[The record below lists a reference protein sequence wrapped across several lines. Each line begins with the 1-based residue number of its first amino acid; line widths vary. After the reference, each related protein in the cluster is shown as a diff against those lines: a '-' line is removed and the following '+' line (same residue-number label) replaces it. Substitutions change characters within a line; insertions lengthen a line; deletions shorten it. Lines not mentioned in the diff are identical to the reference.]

1 MTNQSLVYVI
11 CFVSLRCFIFLF
23 LNLTHA
29 FFVYFILCFRG
40 LFIVWVWLWR
50 RNVATAACWRCVSTA
65 HSPYGLAAY
74 ANVNGLDPAGGSGG
88 GGSGQ
93 LSGVV
98 YHHQDDHEQQEF
110 GLMNPAGHSPNRRM
124 APPPP
129 SRSSESTY
137 QPRPPPPVPA
147 EAMAS
152 LNIGLDK
159 SGPFV
164 FACLAFILFFYLFSL
179 IILLHLHRYQY

>member
-1 MTNQSLVYVI
+1 
-11 CFVSLRCFIFLF
+11 
-23 LNLTHA
+23 
-29 FFVYFILCFRG
+29 
-40 LFIVWVWLWR
+40 
-50 RNVATAACWRCVSTA
+50 
-65 HSPYGLAAY
+65 
-74 ANVNGLDPAGGSGG
+74 
-88 GGSGQ
+88 
-93 LSGVV
+93 
-98 YHHQDDHEQQEF
+98 
-110 GLMNPAGHSPNRRM
+110 M

-164 FACLAFILFFYLFSL
+164 FACLAYVQLKISIIACALLFKKKFNQASSFY
-179 IILLHLHRYQY
+179 

>member
-1 MTNQSLVYVI
+1 MLTNQLLVYVI
-11 CFVSLRCFIFLF
+11 CF

-29 FFVYFILCFRG
+29 FCFFLWLLFLCFFVV
-40 LFIVWVWLWR
+40 LFIVWVWLPLIHG
-50 RNVATAACWRCVSTA
+50 NSAAACAACWPCVCAA

-88 GGSGQ
+88 GGSRQG
-93 LSGVV
+93 

-110 GLMNPAGHSPNRRM
+110 GSMNPVGHSPNRRM

-129 SRSSESTY
+129 SRSTEGTY

-159 SGPFV
+159 SGPFIYLV
-164 FACLAFILFFYLFSL
+164 CLLAFLPCAFSL
-179 IILLHLHRYQY
+179 DFYKFDF